1 MIKTSNYNNCHTD
14 KYQVYSISR
23 DKGKDANYVGDYFLT
38 LAPKREFFK
47 TWRHNRGLIDEVT
60 NNEYYMKEFYE
71 QVLKPLNPKQI
82 YEQLDNSIL
91 LCYEEHNEF
100 CHRHIVAAWFELTLG
115 VDVKEVNIND
125 SIEVELDRPE
135 YIKEYLNK
143 LMMNDNKTIE
153 KQMIKK
159 L

>member
-1 MIKTSNYNNCHTD
+1 MIKTSNYTNCHTD
-14 KYQVYSISR
+14 KYKVYSISR
-23 DKGKDANYVGDYFLT
+23 DKGEDANYSGDCFLE

-47 TWRHNRGLIDEVT
+47 TWRHNRGLVDEIT
-60 NNEYYMKEFYE
+60 NNEYYMREFYT
-71 QVLKPLNPKQI
+71 QVLKPLNPEEI
-82 YEQLDNSIL
+82 YEKLDNSIL
-91 LCYEEHNEF
+91 LCYEESNEF

-115 VDVKEVNIND
+115 VTVKEIKINGI
-125 SIEVELDRPE
+125 IEVELDRPE

-143 LMMNDNKTIE
+143 LMINDNKIVE

>member
-60 NNEYYMKEFYE
+60 NNDGTDHIAII
-71 QVLKPLNPKQI
+71 LTG
-82 YEQLDNSIL
+82 SI
-91 LCYEEHNEF
+91 HS
-100 CHRHIVAAWFELTLG
+100 R
-115 VDVKEVNIND
+115 
-125 SIEVELDRPE
+125 S
-135 YIKEYLNK
+135 
-143 LMMNDNKTIE
+143 
-153 KQMIKK
+153 
-159 L
+159 

>member
-14 KYQVYSISR
+14 RYKVYSISR
-23 DKGKDANYVGDYFLT
+23 DKGKDANYSGDCFLE

-47 TWRHNRGLIDEVT
+47 TWRHNRGLVDEIT
-60 NNEYYMKEFYE
+60 NNEYYMREFYN
-71 QVLKPLNPKQI
+71 QVLKPLNPEEI
-82 YEQLDNSIL
+82 YNKLDNSIL
-91 LCYEEHNEF
+91 LCYEESNEF

-115 VDVKEVNIND
+115 VAVKEIKINGT
-125 SIEVELDRPE
+125 IEAELDRLE

-143 LMMNDNKTIE
+143 LIINDNKMVD